1 MTDGPSGRPAA
12 DAPTLARAAVVEG
25 LFAVL
30 WFSWGPLDP
39 PRWVAAATSVG
50 AVLALAVAVAGVV
63 AGRRV
68 RDRATT
74 MRQESVQRRYTR
86 VVAVEFALLIGVGVV
101 LGLTLGAGWAAVWV
115 CAVVGLHFFPLAR
128 VLPGLALPLL
138 GAAITAVAAAAL
150 VVGLATD
157 VAPTAVTGP
166 GTGLV
171 LLLGAVGSL
180 TAGAR
185 HGRRT
190 TGG

>member
-1 MTDGPSGRPAA
+1 MSGGPPATSTA

-39 PRWVAAATSVG
+39 PRWLAGATSVG
-50 AVLALAVAVAGVV
+50 ALLALAVAVVGLVT
-63 AGRRV
+63 GRRL
-68 RDRATT
+68 RGRATA
-74 MRQESVQRRYTR
+74 MREASVQRRYTR

-101 LGLTLGAGWAAVWV
+101 LGVTLGAGWAAVWV

-128 VLPGLALPLL
+128 VLPGLALPAL
-138 GAAITAVAAAAL
+138 GAAITAVAGVAL
-150 VVGLATD
+150 VVGLTTD

-171 LLLGAVGSL
+171 LLLGAL
-180 TAGAR
+180 GALVVLLR
-185 HGRRT
+185 GLRQQ
-190 TGG
+190 G